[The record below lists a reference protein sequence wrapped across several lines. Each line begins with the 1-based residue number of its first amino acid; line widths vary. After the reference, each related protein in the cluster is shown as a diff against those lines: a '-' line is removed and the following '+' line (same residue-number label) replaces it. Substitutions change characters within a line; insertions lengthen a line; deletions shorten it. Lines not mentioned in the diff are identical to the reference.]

1 MASTDLSPV
10 DIKKLKAALEF
21 HAAKRKLKI
30 IKLFKIRKNAMTRI
44 QNLVR
49 GFITRRKMKCLMS
62 DSQWP
67 VLFWKFAAESVF
79 LVGDFTEPAW

>member
-1 MASTDLSPV
+1 
-10 DIKKLKAALEF
+10 
-21 HAAKRKLKI
+21 
-30 IKLFKIRKNAMTRI
+30 MTRI